1 MVGRKERSL
10 KKPDQGMW
18 VWSEHWEATEGSS
31 KEHQTWP
38 GPYFPRGNLTAQLTK
53 PHSQHKIP
61 IHIAMVPYPH
71 VALPS
76 TLGNREPHGESLAC
90 DLVVTVLPGLPHV
103 PERGQGG
110 NELSLGKAMEDRPRQ
125 LTQPVPAASS
135 EA

>member
-76 TLGNREPHGESLAC
+76 TLGNREPHGERAW
-90 DLVVTVLPGLPHV
+90 LVTLWL
-103 PERGQGG
+103 
-110 NELSLGKAMEDRPRQ
+110 LSSLGSLMCPREDR
-125 LTQPVPAASS
+125 
-135 EA
+135 EGMN